1 MKICVLGLGYIGL
14 PTSLLFADAGNYVIG
29 VDINSDIIDKLKT
42 GKLPFE
48 EPGLED
54 LYSRAKSNFEV
65 SNKVKKSD
73 VYIIAVPTPLDK
85 DMKIADLS
93 AVRAASIAISKVI
106 NQKEMVILE
115 STVPPGTSENIVLP
129 ILRKNGINTM
139 NYAYCPER
147 AFPGKT
153 LNEMIYNDR
162 VIGGINN
169 KSIKI
174 AKNLYTCFV
183 KGNIYTTDDK
193 TAEFIKLME
202 NAFRDINIALANEF
216 SLIAE
221 EAKINI
227 WEAIELANKHP
238 RVKILKPGPGVGG
251 HCIAIDPLFL
261 AEKTSKSKIVTVA
274 REINNYM
281 SFHVLKLA
289 KEMIKDIKNPTITLL
304 GLAYKANIDDIRESP
319 ALKIK
324 KYAENEGIS
333 VKIFDPLVKTYPQN
347 CKSLDISL
355 KNSDCL
361 VLVTDHEVFK
371 EINPKNIKMKHKNL
385 LDTRNMLDHEKW
397 LKSGFNV
404 KIIGNGV
411 ERNKLKV

>member
-1 MKICVLGLGYIGL
+1 
-14 PTSLLFADAGNYVIG
+14 
-29 VDINSDIIDKLKT
+29 
-42 GKLPFE
+42 
-48 EPGLED
+48 
-54 LYSRAKSNFEV
+54 
-65 SNKVKKSD
+65 
-73 VYIIAVPTPLDK
+73 
-85 DMKIADLS
+85 
-93 AVRAASIAISKVI
+93 
-106 NQKEMVILE
+106 
-115 STVPPGTSENIVLP
+115 
-129 ILRKNGINTM
+129 
-139 NYAYCPER
+139 
-147 AFPGKT
+147 
-153 LNEMIYNDR
+153 
-162 VIGGINN
+162 
-169 KSIKI
+169 
-174 AKNLYTCFV
+174 
-183 KGNIYTTDDK
+183 
-193 TAEFIKLME
+193 
-202 NAFRDINIALANEF
+202 
-216 SLIAE
+216 
-221 EAKINI
+221 
-227 WEAIELANKHP
+227 
-238 RVKILKPGPGVGG
+238 
-251 HCIAIDPLFL
+251 
-261 AEKTSKSKIVTVA
+261 
-274 REINNYM
+274 M

-324 KYAENEGIS
+324 KYAENEGIQ